1 MDIVDDYELGKI
13 VENRR
18 EKLTEAIKINVDGI

>member
-13 VENRR
+13 IDSRRGDLSNAVEVN
-18 EKLTEAIKINVDGI
+18 LDDL